1 MKPSTPLEQIIGDVR
16 AAIKA
21 IGKHGKV
28 VLVVLAPD
36 DDGTIMHRV
45 ERSVMV
51 QEDWEKLMR
60 TPPEAGRVEHL
71 KKGRR

>member
-1 MKPSTPLEQIIGDVR
+1 MKPSTPQQIIGDVR
-16 AAIKA
+16 AAIKS

-45 ERSVMV
+45 ERSVMTF
-51 QEDWEKLMR
+51 EDWEKLQQ
-60 TPPEAGRVEHL
+60 TPPEAGHGAHL
-71 KKGRR
+71 KKGGR